1 MYVAYRLVK
10 GSEGHSD
17 IRPDTDSSLSLSE
30 DDEKLE
36 NDSEVLEELEDTQL
50 NRRLETL
57 EQDNQKLK
65 EEVAKLEHGRTWL
78 EERVDV
84 LENMMKNKTFS
95 QFDDQ
100 IPRKP

>member
-1 MYVAYRLVK
+1 MYVAYRLAR
-10 GSEGHSD
+10 GSEGQSD
-17 IRPDTDSSLSLSE
+17 TRTDTDSPLSLSE
-30 DDEKLE
+30 NDEKLE
-36 NDSEVLEELEDTQL
+36 NDFQVLEELEDTQL

-57 EQDNQKLK
+57 EQENQKLK
-65 EEVAKLEHGRTWL
+65 EEVAKLEHGRSWL

-84 LENMMKNKTFS
+84 LENMMRNKTFS